1 MNTQTTS
8 NIGLKGK
15 KPKNLF
21 FLFPFSAQGPNPKRN
36 GSVDFGC
43 HLTITHRTSMH
54 YFSFFHAY
62 HFKITSLLPISL
74 TLGHKHTHTHTT
86 KISQIL
92 SRLLKNSPSSPL
104 QKSRKLGA
112 FKRILQV
119 NHHLR

>member
-74 TLGHKHTHTHTT
+74 TLGHTPT
-86 KISQIL
+86 
-92 SRLLKNSPSSPL
+92 
-104 QKSRKLGA
+104 QKSLKFSLDYSRTLLPPLSKNLE
-112 FKRILQV
+112 
-119 NHHLR
+119 N